1 MFTVQ
6 LTVSV
11 KRQDDVV
18 QLAFDLCFDD
28 EEILS
33 ILLPQWEQDEKVIS
47 YEIRSGVGEWRP
59 WDIDANFDST
69 THKKWEYSGK
79 GSV

>member
-47 YEIRSGVGEWRP
+47 YEIRSGVG
-59 WDIDANFDST
+59 
-69 THKKWEYSGK
+69 
-79 GSV
+79 V